1 MNHKSKKAIA
11 CLLLGSGLLS
21 GSTELLL
28 KLGCEIGH
36 SRSFLNTYRLV
47 TRLNRTQ
54 SLYHFFEPEIDSHS
68 RFIKQELSDI
78 TGLKNYRYSTEI
90 TENSAFSQ
98 VFAIASEKDL
108 CARNFAPLLSF
119 LLGKDRKQKYAL
131 IGAVFFS
138 QPGIEADKDII
149 CQSQTPGWQQL
160 NKPYLKDG
168 KPLCGQG
175 TQEFIVN

>member
-1 MNHKSKKAIA
+1 MNHKTQKAIA
-11 CLLLGSGLLS
+11 CLLLGSGLLY

-28 KLGCEIGH
+28 KSGCEIGH
-36 SRSFLNTYRLV
+36 SRSYLNTYRLV

-68 RFIKQELSDI
+68 RFIKQELSNI
-78 TGLKNYRYSTEI
+78 TGLKNYQYSTEI
-90 TENSAFSQ
+90 TEDSAFSQ
-98 VFAIASEKDL
+98 AVAIASEKDV
-108 CARNFAPLLSF
+108 CASNFAPLLSF
-119 LLGKDRKQKYAL
+119 TLGKDRQKRYTL

-138 QPGIEADKDII
+138 QQGIKADKDII

-160 NKPYLKDG
+160 HKPYLQDG
-168 KPLCGQG
+168 KPACGQG